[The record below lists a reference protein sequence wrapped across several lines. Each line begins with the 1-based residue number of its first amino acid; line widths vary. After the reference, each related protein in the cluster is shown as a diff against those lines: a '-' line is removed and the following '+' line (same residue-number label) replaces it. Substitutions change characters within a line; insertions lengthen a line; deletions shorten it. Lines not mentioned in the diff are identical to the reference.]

1 MPWNSLPASQHIPV
15 IGFSIADE
23 KNIKDALYALYT
35 LSPSAKALMD
45 EAVNNNYNVSINFTT
60 GTTSTYVYTDANGNL
75 VRGFNYNPHTPDLL
89 FLSEDGRIIEGN
101 IALIL
106 VHELSHAI
114 RITQDPLSPVHHSGT
129 PSDGDFTNPNYDHIG
144 SALAFEQI
152 VQRELVQN
160 NYSNNGQLLGIHD
173 IRKTYN
179 TSIEKTDVIYK
190 IGLNKSITE
199 EKVVDVILSTN
210 LRPNN
215 TVSDLSLWNENALI
229 VDVNNQV
236 NLFRGGGGSDYIYG
250 GLGDDLISG
259 GSGNN
264 VLHGGFLT

>member
-1 MPWNSLPASQHIPV
+1 MCSS
-15 IGFSIADE
+15 D
-23 KNIKDALYALYT
+23 
-35 LSPSAKALMD
+35 LS
-45 EAVNNNYNVSINFTT
+45 
-60 GTTSTYVYTDANGNL
+60 
-75 VRGFNYNPHTPDLL
+75 
-89 FLSEDGRIIEGN
+89 
-101 IALIL
+101 
-106 VHELSHAI
+106 
-114 RITQDPLSPVHHSGT
+114 